1 MKIRNAHGGYYAKAS
16 VGISRKA
23 LVASPCEYAAGLLFV
38 GDEAVNVEFY

>member
-1 MKIRNAHGGYYAKAS
+1 VKIRNAHGGCYAKAS
-16 VGISRKA
+16 GWVSRKA